1 MRKQMLTT
9 AGERIAIDC
18 DLAWVDELINEATA
32 GERRDADAER
42 ATLAVR
48 VESSSRP
55 FHTTAWEPVTRGAW
69 RRAKEVVLED
79 VCGSGFDLRLASG
92 AERHYEPR
100 AMPYFRRSHISSC
113 RGASLRFFGAARTTR
128 RIIYCKWR
136 SRWLNTPFT
145 R

>member
-18 DLAWVDELINEATA
+18 DLPWVDELINEATA

-69 RRAKEVVLED
+69 RWRRRA
-79 VCGSGFDLRLASG
+79 C
-92 AERHYEPR
+92 
-100 AMPYFRRSHISSC
+100 C
-113 RGASLRFFGAARTTR
+113 
-128 RIIYCKWR
+128 
-136 SRWLNTPFT
+136 WLG
-145 R
+145 RVSM